1 MKRRDFLKAGSFFV
15 GGSLLLPLGRHAWAA
30 TGASQSPTGQNPKR
44 LIVIFQRG
52 AVDGL
57 SVVVPHGD
65 SDYYGARSNI
75 AIPRKGDGGVIDLDG
90 HFGLH
95 PSLAAVQPL
104 WQEKSL
110 AFIHASGSPDPSRS
124 HFDAQ
129 AMMETGTPGNP
140 AARVGWLNRLL
151 SELPGVHA
159 PTEAISL
166 GPTTPRILSGPIGVA
181 NIDVGKNA
189 GKPTALDRPAVNQAF
204 GKLYDGDDDMSRA
217 YRDGRASHQQI
228 MSDMEREM
236 QEADN
241 GAPSAN
247 GFPAQAKRLAALI
260 QRDSSVRVAF
270 VALGGWDTHVNQ
282 GNSKGQ
288 LANHLQ
294 PLAEGLATLRKDLGP
309 VYNDTVILVISEFGR
324 TVHEN
329 GNGGT
334 DHGHGNVMWVMGG
347 PINGGKVYGEWPGL
361 STSRL
366 YQQRDLAITTDFRT
380 GIGTVVERHMGFSD
394 KNLQAI
400 FPDMPQA
407 QSGAAGILK
416 T

>member
-1 MKRRDFLKAGSFFV
+1 MDRRDFIKFATTLA
-15 GGSLLLPLGRHAWAA
+15 GGSLVLPLASNAWAA
-30 TGASQSPTGQNPKR
+30 IGTPADNGTQR
-44 LIVIFQRG
+44 LVVIFLRG

-65 SDYYGARSNI
+65 PAYYDLRRTI
-75 AIPRKGDGGVIDLDG
+75 AIPKGQDGIIDLDG

-95 PSLAAVQPL
+95 PALAPIQPL
-104 WQEKSL
+104 WQDKSL

-140 AARVGWLNRLL
+140 TVREGWLNRLL
-151 SELPGVHA
+151 ATLPGPHA
-159 PTEAISL
+159 PTQAVSL
-166 GPTTPRILSGPIGVA
+166 GPTTPRILAGPIPVA
-181 NIDVGKNA
+181 NVDAGKNA
-189 GKPTALDRPAVNQAF
+189 GKPIPLDRPAVNQAF
-204 GKLYDGDDDMSRA
+204 GALYDGNDDMSRA
-217 YRDGRASHQQI
+217 YRQGQQTRKQLLT
-228 MSDMEREM
+228 DMEREM

-247 GFPAQAKRLAALI
+247 GFPAQAKRLAGLI
-260 QRDSSVRVAF
+260 ARDPAIRIAF

-282 GNSKGQ
+282 GNVKGQ

-294 PLAEGLATLRKDLGP
+294 PLAEGLVVLAKGLGP
-309 VYNDTVILVISEFGR
+309 AYQDTVVLVISEFGR
-324 TVHEN
+324 TAHEN

-347 PINGGKVYGEWPGL
+347 GVNGGKVYGEWPGL
-361 STSRL
+361 ASERL
-366 YQQRDLAITTDFRT
+366 YQGRDLAITTDFRT
-380 GIGTVVERHMGFSD
+380 AIGTVVERHLGLSD
-394 KNLQAI
+394 QNLQTV
-400 FPDMPQA
+400 FPKMPQP
-407 QSGAAGILK
+407 QAGIAKLLK

>member
-1 MKRRDFLKAGSFFV
+1 MDRRDFIKFATTLA
-15 GGSLLLPLGRHAWAA
+15 GGSLVLPLASNAWAA
-30 TGASQSPTGQNPKR
+30 IGTPADNGTQR
-44 LIVIFQRG
+44 LVVIFLRG

-65 SDYYGARSNI
+65 PAYYDLRRTI
-75 AIPRKGDGGVIDLDG
+75 AIPKGQDGIIDLDG

-95 PSLAAVQPL
+95 PALAPIQPL
-104 WQEKSL
+104 WQDKSL

-140 AARVGWLNRLL
+140 TVREGWLNRLL
-151 SELPGVHA
+151 ATLPGPHA
-159 PTEAISL
+159 PTQAVSL
-166 GPTTPRILSGPIGVA
+166 GPTTPRILAGPIPVA
-181 NIDVGKNA
+181 NVDAGKNA
-189 GKPTALDRPAVNQAF
+189 GKPIPLDRPAVNQAF
-204 GKLYDGDDDMSRA
+204 GALYDGNDDMSRA
-217 YRDGRASHQQI
+217 YRQGQQTRKQLLT
-228 MSDMEREM
+228 DMEREM

-247 GFPAQAKRLAALI
+247 GFPAQAKRLAGLI
-260 QRDSSVRVAF
+260 ARDPAIRIAF

-282 GNSKGQ
+282 GNVKGQ

-294 PLAEGLATLRKDLGP
+294 PLAEGIVVLAKGLGP
-309 VYNDTVILVISEFGR
+309 AYQDTVVLVISEFGR
-324 TVHEN
+324 TAHEN

-347 PINGGKVYGEWPGL
+347 GVNGGKVYGEWPGL
-361 STSRL
+361 ASERL
-366 YQQRDLAITTDFRT
+366 YQGRDLAITTDFRT
-380 GIGTVVERHMGFSD
+380 AIGTVVERHLGLSD
-394 KNLQAI
+394 QNLQTV
-400 FPDMPQA
+400 FPKMPQP
-407 QSGAAGILK
+407 QAGIAKLLK

>member
-1 MKRRDFLKAGSFFV
+1 MDRRDFIKFATTLA
-15 GGSLLLPLGRHAWAA
+15 GGSLVLPLASNAWAA
-30 TGASQSPTGQNPKR
+30 IGTPADNGTQR
-44 LIVIFQRG
+44 LVVIFLRG

-65 SDYYGARSNI
+65 PAYYDLRRTI
-75 AIPRKGDGGVIDLDG
+75 AIPKGQDGIIDLDG

-95 PSLAAVQPL
+95 PALAPIQPL
-104 WQEKSL
+104 WQDKSL

-140 AARVGWLNRLL
+140 TVREGWLNRLL
-151 SELPGVHA
+151 ATLPGPHA
-159 PTEAISL
+159 PTQAVSL
-166 GPTTPRILSGPIGVA
+166 GPTTPRILAGPIPVA
-181 NIDVGKNA
+181 NVDAGKNA
-189 GKPTALDRPAVNQAF
+189 GKPIPLDRPAVNQAF
-204 GKLYDGDDDMSRA
+204 GALYDGNDDMSRA
-217 YRDGRASHQQI
+217 YRQGQQTRKQLLT
-228 MSDMEREM
+228 DMEREM

-247 GFPAQAKRLAALI
+247 GFPAQAKRLAGLI
-260 QRDSSVRVAF
+260 ARDPAIRIAF

-282 GNSKGQ
+282 GNVKGQ

-294 PLAEGLATLRKDLGP
+294 PLAEGLVVLAKGLGP
-309 VYNDTVILVISEFGR
+309 EYQDTVVLVISEFGR
-324 TVHEN
+324 TAHEN

-347 PINGGKVYGEWPGL
+347 GVNGGKVYGEWPGL
-361 STSRL
+361 ASERL
-366 YQQRDLAITTDFRT
+366 YQGRDLAITTDFRT
-380 GIGTVVERHMGFSD
+380 AIGTVVERHLGLSD
-394 KNLQAI
+394 QNLQTV
-400 FPDMPQA
+400 FPKMPQP
-407 QSGAAGILK
+407 QAGIAKLLK